1 MRNRGMLGWLCACL
15 LLIAGCQENKAA
27 QTAGAI
33 SQNQPGQSI
42 AAGDNQKIDWK
53 KFLIGA
59 WQDSAEVAAGYTN
72 LYQFK
77 EDGTFRFTP
86 NEMICD
92 QREAGYS
99 GKWEL
104 SGQQLKLTVLKERE
118 WVGGKLEPATGSCG
132 SKMEL
137 VEAVLETKDVNPP
150 RTMSFSL
157 VPEEPSQGGY
167 PAVKFGESSYWRIL
181 DKPLEDEE
189 TVANGEDS
197 QTPEQIVRNILP
209 DVRIAEVI
217 TEDLNHDQKKESVLL
232 TEDGSLYFLDANGEL
247 SLVAEQIV
255 TDEGAGEPATI
266 SVLPAVSK
274 ETHVSVL
281 YSYFPSNTQIMV
293 FAIRDGQLKTIFE
306 AMGDQGIELGENHT
320 IIQHW
325 KSYRQDGGFDDATTV
340 YQWNEEK
347 QEYVKGATNIKKGE

>member
-1 MRNRGMLGWLCACL
+1 MLGWLCACL
-15 LLIAGCQENKAA
+15 LMIAGCQENEAA
-27 QTAGAI
+27 TTSGAI
-33 SQNQPGQSI
+33 PQGQVSQSV
-42 AAGDNQKIDWK
+42 AVGDNQKMDWR

-77 EDGTFRFTP
+77 EDGSFRFTP

-92 QREAGYS
+92 QRGAGYS
-99 GKWEL
+99 GTWEL
-104 SGQQLKLTVLKERE
+104 SGQQLKLSVQKERE

-137 VEAVLETKDVNPP
+137 VEATLETRDVNPP
-150 RTMSFSL
+150 RTISFSL
-157 VPEEPSQGGY
+157 MPEDPSQTGY
-167 PAVKFGESSYWRIL
+167 PAVKFGETIFWRIL
-181 DKPLEDEE
+181 DKPMEE
-189 TVANGEDS
+189 EEAVVNGEDS
-197 QTPEQIVRNILP
+197 LTPEQIVRNILP

-232 TEDGSLYFLDANGEL
+232 TEEGSLYFLDANGEL
-247 SLVAEQIV
+247 SLVAEQLV
-255 TDEGAGEPATI
+255 TEEGAGEPATI
-266 SVLPAVSK
+266 RVLPAVSK
-274 ETHVSVL
+274 ETHVAVL
-281 YSYFPSNTQIMV
+281 YSYFPSNTQVMV
-293 FAIRDGQLKTIFE
+293 FAIRDGQLKAIFE

-325 KSYRQDGGFDDATTV
+325 KSYRQEGGFDDATTV

-347 QEYVKGATNIKKGE
+347 QEYAKGATNIKKSQ